1 MKNRSGPERGAWSR
15 RPSFTPRQ
23 MLTAEQLNAGLADEL
38 MRQQLL
44 SRAVHGYGVVLGFA
58 LSVDDDGAL
67 DLRRGC
73 LELSG
78 GLALD
83 RHGRMLLWE
92 GGRLGIA
99 DLVGPPPRGP
109 GWYTLCAHYA
119 RRAPQD
125 EDCRGEDPHW
135 AHDGVVFSLHRGCR
149 GVDRDCPDH
158 PHDRCLSHDEYL
170 GVRTGGL
177 PGDPESPD
185 VEWLLREPGPMRP
198 TGDDEWEYDPDPE
211 VCVPLACVRICDL
224 AAKDDP
230 DQHPG
235 KDDGK
240 DPYQYPQDD
249 GEHGG
254 KDDGENGG
262 KEPYPEGKDPA
273 RENEKY
279 PQKQEQDAPRT
290 PDQSYPDKPAETPG
304 EKYPGKDRNDPKH
317 PEKRPDEP
325 EHRPEKPDRWDHG
338 GHPGPRPDP
347 CDPRYGFCPKTEPD
361 TVSVRPFVYRNPL
374 LYELTS
380 CCDTDLPRVRSVS
393 WQDWLDGGWST
404 PVPWRAFEE
413 RLTSGGLE
421 VWFTRPLDPRT
432 LHEASVFVTAF
443 YQQDDASWLSYR
455 VPLAEVTPLGRA
467 DKDGDAEHGDHG
479 DGAWGARLVLDDEWL
494 GAEVTGR
501 RSNLFAGAR
510 IEITVRG
517 QLLRDRCGRMLDA
530 RPPGLKCGV
539 RCQSRPGDDLV
550 TAFQVERRT
559 RRKGGYSP
567 DEADTGSAT

>member
-15 RPSFTPRQ
+15 RPSYTPRQ

-38 MRQQLL
+38 MRQRLL

-92 GGRLGIA
+92 GGRLGPG

-109 GWYTLCAHYA
+109 GWYTLCVHYA

-125 EDCRGEDPHW
+125 HDCRPGDEAHW
-135 AHDGVVFSLHRGCR
+135 AQDGVVFSLHRGCR

-158 PHDRCLSHDEYL
+158 PRGRCLSHDEYL

-185 VEWLLREPGPMRP
+185 VGWLLREPGPMRP
-198 TGDDEWEYDPDPE
+198 TGDDEWEYDPDPS
-211 VCVPLACVRICDL
+211 VCVALACVRICDL
-224 AAKDDP
+224 AANDDP
-230 DQHPG
+230 DQPPG

-240 DPYQYPQDD
+240 DPHPDD
-249 GEHGG
+249 
-254 KDDGENGG
+254 GG
-262 KEPYPEGKDPA
+262 KEPHQYSEDEGKDPHQ
-273 RENEKY
+273 Y
-279 PQKQEQDAPRT
+279 
-290 PDQSYPDKPAETPG
+290 PDQERAGDPGQGPA
-304 EKYPGKDRNDPKH
+304 
-317 PEKRPDEP
+317 
-325 EHRPEKPDRWDHG
+325 KPDRWHHG
-338 GHPGPRPDP
+338 EHPEPRPDP
-347 CDPRYGFCPKTEPD
+347 CDPRYGFCPGTKPD
-361 TVSVRPFVYRNPL
+361 TVGVRPFVYRNPL

-380 CCDTDLPRVRSVS
+380 CCDADLPRVGSVS
-393 WQDWLDGGWST
+393 WQDWLEGGWSAT
-404 PVPWRAFEE
+404 VPWRAFEE
-413 RLTSGGLE
+413 RLTSNGLE

-432 LHEASVFVTAF
+432 LHEASIFITAF

-455 VPLAEVTPLGRA
+455 VPLAEVAPLA
-467 DKDGDAEHGDHG
+467 KDGD
-479 DGAWGARLVLDDEWL
+479 DGGGEAWGARLVLDDEWL

-501 RSNLFAGAR
+501 RSNLFDGAR

-517 QLLRDRCGRMLDA
+517 QLLRDHCGRMLDA
-530 RPPGLKCGV
+530 RPPGPECGV
-539 RCQSRPGDDLV
+539 RCQSRPGGDLV

-559 RRKGGYSP
+559 HRPQKGGYSQ
-567 DEADTGSAT
+567 DEVDTGSAT

>member
-73 LELSG
+73 IELSG

-92 GGRLGIA
+92 GGRLGPG

-109 GWYTLCAHYA
+109 GWYTLCVHYA
-119 RRAPQD
+119 RRGPQD
-125 EDCRGEDPHW
+125 EDCRPGDDAHW
-135 AHDGVVFSLHRGCR
+135 AQHGVVFSLHQGCR
-149 GVDRDCPDH
+149 EVDRNCPEH
-158 PHDRCLSHDEYL
+158 PDGRCLSHSEYL

-185 VEWLLREPGPMRP
+185 VEWLLRQPGPMRP
-198 TGDDEWEYDPDPE
+198 TGDDEWDYDADTE

-224 AAKDDP
+224 AAEDDV
-230 DQHPG
+230 DQDSG

-240 DPYQYPQDD
+240 DPHQYADLD
-249 GEHGG
+249 RAG
-254 KDDGENGG
+254 
-262 KEPYPEGKDPA
+262 DPGQG
-273 RENEKY
+273 R
-279 PQKQEQDAPRT
+279 
-290 PDQSYPDKPAETPG
+290 AE
-304 EKYPGKDRNDPKH
+304 
-317 PEKRPDEP
+317 
-325 EHRPEKPDRWDHG
+325 PDRREDG
-338 GHPGPRPDP
+338 GHPEPRPDP
-347 CDPRYGFCPKTEPD
+347 CDPRYGFCPGTKPD
-361 TVSVRPFVYRNPL
+361 TAGVRPFVYRNPL
-374 LYELTS
+374 LYDLTS
-380 CCDTDLPRVRSVS
+380 CCDADLPRVRSVS
-393 WQDWLDGGWST
+393 WQDWLDDGWSA

-413 RLTSGGLE
+413 RLTSTGLE
-421 VWFTRPLDPRT
+421 VWFTGPLDPRT
-432 LHEASVFVTAF
+432 LHEASVFIAAF

-455 VPLAEVTPLGRA
+455 VPLAEVTPLG
-467 DKDGDAEHGDHG
+467 KDGD
-479 DGAWGARLVLDDEWL
+479 DGADEVWGARLVFDDEWL

-510 IEITVRG
+510 IEVTVRG

-530 RPPGLKCGV
+530 RPPGLECGV
-539 RCQSRPGDDLV
+539 RCQARSGDDFV
-550 TAFQVERRT
+550 TAFQVEQRT
-559 RRKGGYSP
+559 RRPQKGGYSP